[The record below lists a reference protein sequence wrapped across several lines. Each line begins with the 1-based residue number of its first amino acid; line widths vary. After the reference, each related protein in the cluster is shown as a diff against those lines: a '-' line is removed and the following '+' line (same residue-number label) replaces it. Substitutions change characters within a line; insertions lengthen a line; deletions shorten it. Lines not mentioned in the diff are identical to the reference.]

1 MSIVIR
7 TLDRLD
13 DVRSI
18 EGMLG
23 DYIRFVTEDLH
34 RVSGVTFDPD
44 QLLNNTLNSLDK
56 VVPPLGLTFVAEDGD
71 GERLGMVFLRP
82 SGPDAMEIKRL
93 YVPPAGRGQG
103 AGKRLVEA
111 SIDHA
116 RKTGAKA
123 LRLDTTRNL
132 DAAISLYRRYG
143 FVDRPPYPESDHYE
157 DPILGPYL
165 LFMEKRL

>member
-7 TLDRLD
+7 TLDRLE

-23 DYIRFVTEDLH
+23 DYIRFVTEDLRH
-34 RVSGVTFDPD
+34 ASGVSFDPD

-71 GERLGMVFLRP
+71 GQRIGMVFLRP

-93 YVPPAGRGQG
+93 YVPPEGRGRG
-103 AGKRLVEA
+103 VGKRLVEV

-116 RKTGAKA
+116 RGTGAKA

-132 DAAISLYRRYG
+132 EAAISLYRGYG

-157 DPILGPYL
+157 DPILGPHM